1 MLTLQKN
8 ARILLATLLLAVFQ
22 TACTSAGSTGGFIS
36 AEPEQGA
43 VLSSAPRQ
51 LRLYYVELPD
61 VPSSTVILEGPDG
74 EVNLRG
80 LHTMGAN
87 DLMMEIFDEVPNGR
101 YTVKWSTVLGDD
113 PTQLQGQ
120 YEFTVQA
127 N

>member
-1 MLTLQKN
+1 MFTLRKNMRMLVAIFT
-8 ARILLATLLLAVFQ
+8 LAVFQ
-22 TACTSAGSTGGFIS
+22 SACTTAGSDGAFIS

-43 VLSSAPRQ
+43 VLSTAPRQ

-61 VPSSTVILEGPDG
+61 VPSSSVILEGPNG

-87 DLMMEIFDEVPNGR
+87 DLMMEIFDEVPNGS

-113 PTQLQGQ
+113 PTQHQGQ